1 VNKPTELEDHRSIL
15 FYFLISKQRSFIKKN
30 VGAPEY
36 TGSIQKD
43 ANRKGKT
50 YEKHEKKKKKKKTPT
65 KTQPQQKSQSTPTKT
80 QKPSATL
87 HQKYIFLPRWYK
99 NIKNL
104 IMIPLCGMLRYE
116 ISFSFLFFF
125 LLC

>member
-50 YEKHEKKKKKKKTPT
+50 YEKHEKKKKKKHPQRPNHNRNPKA
-65 KTQPQQKSQSTPTKT
+65 PQQKPKNPLQ
-80 QKPSATL
+80 
-87 HQKYIFLPRWYK
+87 HYIK
-99 NIKNL
+99 NI
-104 IMIPLCGMLRYE
+104 
-116 ISFSFLFFF
+116 SFYQDGIRT
-125 LLC
+125 

>member
-50 YEKHEKKKKKKKTPT
+50 YEKHEKKKKKKKNHKDPT
-65 KTQPQQKSQSTPTKT
+65 TKEKKNKKKHPQRPNHNRNPKAPQQKPKNPLQ
-80 QKPSATL
+80 
-87 HQKYIFLPRWYK
+87 HYIK
-99 NIKNL
+99 NI
-104 IMIPLCGMLRYE
+104 
-116 ISFSFLFFF
+116 SFYQDGIRT
-125 LLC
+125 

>member
-50 YEKHEKKKKKKKTPT
+50 YEKHEKKKKKKHPQRPNHNRKP
-65 KTQPQQKSQSTPTKT
+65 KAPQQKPKNPLQ
-80 QKPSATL
+80 
-87 HQKYIFLPRWYK
+87 HYIK
-99 NIKNL
+99 NI
-104 IMIPLCGMLRYE
+104 
-116 ISFSFLFFF
+116 SFYQDGIRT
-125 LLC
+125 

>member
-50 YEKHEKKKKKKKTPT
+50 YEKHEKKKKKKNTHKDPTTTEIPKHPNKNPKTLCNITSKIYLST
-65 KTQPQQKSQSTPTKT
+65 K
-80 QKPSATL
+80 
-87 HQKYIFLPRWYK
+87 
-99 NIKNL
+99 
-104 IMIPLCGMLRYE
+104 MV
-116 ISFSFLFFF
+116 
-125 LLC
+125 